1 MVGFGRCDEGMEGV
15 VWVVERGCGVLEVE
29 FDGMCKENKID
40 EQKCE

>member
-29 FDGMCKENKID
+29 FDGMCRKNKMD
-40 EQKCE
+40 QPECE